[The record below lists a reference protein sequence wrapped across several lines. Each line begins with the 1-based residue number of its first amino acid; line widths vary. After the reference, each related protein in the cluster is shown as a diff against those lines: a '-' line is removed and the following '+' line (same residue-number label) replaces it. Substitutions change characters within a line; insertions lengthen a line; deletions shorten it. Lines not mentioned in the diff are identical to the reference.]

1 MEKRKWRP
9 KFLPKAWHPK
19 SWSQQAREKAD
30 VTYRN
35 YIVGNYTYT
44 IWLIDT
50 LDRAEIGGEI
60 GAIYS
65 LANSYRVPIIRY
77 RAAKR
82 LGRLIRGK
90 SKMSCKF

>member
-1 MEKRKWRP
+1 MNRTYHSR
-9 KFLPKAWHPK
+9 
-19 SWSQQAREKAD
+19 SWSKQAREKAD

-35 YIVGNYTYT
+35 YIVGNCTYT
-44 IWLIDT
+44 VWLIDT
-50 LDRAEIGGEI
+50 LDRAEIGGEA
-60 GAIYS
+60 GAVRS
-65 LANSYRVPIIRY
+65 LAASYRAPIIRY